1 MSNRALRRRVVSRLG
16 RGGAEVARETGY
28 DVTPP
33 RWVKVNTKTD
43 ARAVTQYTGRCGT
56 GMRICKTCDNVT
68 DESVLTCV
76 LFLWKDEWLQM
87 YEISIL

>member
-33 RWVKVNTKTD
+33 RWVKVNTKMD
-43 ARAVTQYTGRCGT
+43 APSVTQNTGRCGT
-56 GMRICKTCDNVT
+56 GMRMCKTRDNVT
-68 DESVLTCV
+68 DETVLTCV
-76 LFLWKDEWLQM
+76 LFPLKDEWLQM
-87 YEISIL
+87 Y